1 MIADTRAHL
10 PRPSPAALAA
20 LHDAGNAYAAPDPD
34 STRLRHALAAHFAI
48 PDTGDAGDINERA
61 GGPDAAVRV
70 GPGTAALLHATIARK
85 APAGGD
91 VICSAPSW
99 PPYAQLTAAY
109 GMRPRLVP
117 LAGYAHDLAAI
128 TTAITPHT
136 RLILLDSPHCVTGT
150 TVPLHEAR
158 ALARALPHGA
168 AVVYDNVYGEYQDD
182 DLTAAIRDTVTSGAR
197 ILVCRTFSKAH
208 QLFGLRVGYLLAHPH
223 VMHAHGPTILRY
235 DVSRPAQAAALA
247 SLNDPTHLERNRD
260 LVRANRQQAGELLT
274 RAGIRH
280 SPGQGHG
287 ILFAPTDPAAV
298 TARLRAAGA
307 TVRTPDEHGVHGH
320 LHLRVDDLPPDNL
333 LHALTAALES
343 T

>member
-1 MIADTRAHL
+1 MTADTSMPV

-20 LHDAGNAYAAPDPD
+20 YHEAANVDAAPDPD
-34 STRLRHALAAHFAI
+34 SAGLRHALAAHYAI
-48 PDTGDAGDINERA
+48 PDAG
-61 GGPDAAVRV
+61 VRV
-70 GPGTAALLHATIARK
+70 GPGTAALLHSTIARQ
-85 APAGGD
+85 APAGGE

-99 PPYAQLTAAY
+99 PPYAHLTAAY

-128 TTAITPHT
+128 TAAITAHT
-136 RLILLDSPHCVTGT
+136 RLILLDSPHCVTGA

-158 ALARALPHGA
+158 TLARALPDGA
-168 AVVYDNVYGEYQDD
+168 ALVYDNVYGEYQDD

-208 QLFGLRVGYLLAHPH
+208 HLFGLRVGYLLAHPH
-223 VMHAHGPTILRY
+223 VMHSHGPTILRY
-235 DVSRPAQAAALA
+235 DVSRPGQAAALA
-247 SLNDPTHLERNRD
+247 SLNDPAHLDRNRS
-260 LVRANRQQAGELLT
+260 LVQANRRQAGELLA
-274 RAGIRH
+274 RAGIAH

-287 ILFAPTDPAAV
+287 VLFAPADPAGV

-320 LHLRVDDLPPDNL
+320 LHLRVDDLPTDDL
-333 LHALTAALES
+333 LNTLTSSLES